1 VARTV
6 ALTGAT
12 GFVGGHLIRSLTEA
26 GWTVR
31 ALTRRPAPAFSS
43 SLDISWIRGNLEDT
57 EALTELVTGADAV
70 IHCAAS
76 IKALD
81 TAGFF
86 RDNAEGTERLAN
98 VASSLETPPRFLY
111 VSSVAARHPEISDY
125 AASKRAGEEIL
136 GRLSD
141 RMSWVAIRPGAVYGP
156 GDKETLTMFKMAAAR
171 FAALPGKGTGRVSLI
186 HVSDLVSAI
195 VTLLETDVESG
206 GIFEVDDGQAGGY
219 TLRSLY
225 DTLGGH
231 LERRAVY
238 VPVPRSLMS
247 FVGYCNSALA
257 KLTRRPAMLGPGK
270 VREIYHD
277 DWATDSGPLQRA
289 TTWRPK
295 IAAKEGLKS
304 TLSWYKSQRL
314 L

>member
-1 VARTV
+1 MARTV

-12 GFVGGHLIRSLTEA
+12 GFVGGHLIRSLRDA
-26 GWTVR
+26 GWDVR
-31 ALTRRPAPAFSS
+31 ALTRKPAPAPS
-43 SLDISWIRGNLEDT
+43 DVTWIRGSLETPD
-57 EALTELVTGADAV
+57 ALAELVTGADAV

-98 VASSLETPPRFLY
+98 IAANQDAPPRFLY
-111 VSSVAARHPEISDY
+111 VSSVAARHPEVSDY

-136 GRLSD
+136 GKLSD
-141 RMSWVAIRPGAVYGP
+141 RLDWVAIRPGAVYGP
-156 GDKETLTMFKMAAAR
+156 GDKETLTMFRMAAAG
-171 FAALPGKGTGRVSLI
+171 FAAVPGKGTGRVSLI

-195 VTLLETDVESG
+195 TTLLEADVESG
-206 GIFEVDDGQAGGY
+206 GVFEVDDGQAGGY

-225 DTLGGH
+225 ATLGGH
-231 LERRAVY
+231 LDRQAVY
-238 VPVPRSLMS
+238 IPVPRSVMS
-247 FVGYCNSALA
+247 LVGYCNSAVA
-257 KLTRRPAMLGPGK
+257 KLTRRPVMLGPGK

-277 DWATDSGPLQRA
+277 DWATDSGPIQRA

-304 TLSWYKSQRL
+304 TLSWYKSQGL